1 MTVTT
6 LASANDV
13 STTFHHCRA
22 ALGDRVLRLQD
33 EPLAIL
39 KGLYRLGALV
49 VTTFADGARVSQSM
63 RYPTLLDPE
72 PSLESRGEQC
82 RLSQQLNLPLW
93 HSVMAVLAPVADLPA
108 RSLLFFDRYG
118 APVQQMA
125 VAPETGGLAFE
136 ELVCA
141 MLHPDQRQ
149 LGAPP
154 PRLDRCA
161 ASPAVADLERQWSQL
176 DDDGFRDLM
185 AGLGDRRQVLYQ
197 AVRDKFACPVRMETV
212 PALLA
217 LAGQRQRA

>member
-63 RYPTLLDPE
+63 RYPTLLDDE
-72 PSLESRGEQC
+72 ACLESRGEQC

-93 HSVMAVLAPVADLPA
+93 HSVMAVLAPVADQI
-108 RSLLFFDRYG
+108 G
-118 APVQQMA
+118 
-125 VAPETGGLAFE
+125 
-136 ELVCA
+136 
-141 MLHPDQRQ
+141 
-149 LGAPP
+149 
-154 PRLDRCA
+154 
-161 ASPAVADLERQWSQL
+161 
-176 DDDGFRDLM
+176 
-185 AGLGDRRQVLYQ
+185 
-197 AVRDKFACPVRMETV
+197 
-212 PALLA
+212 
-217 LAGQRQRA
+217 RAHV